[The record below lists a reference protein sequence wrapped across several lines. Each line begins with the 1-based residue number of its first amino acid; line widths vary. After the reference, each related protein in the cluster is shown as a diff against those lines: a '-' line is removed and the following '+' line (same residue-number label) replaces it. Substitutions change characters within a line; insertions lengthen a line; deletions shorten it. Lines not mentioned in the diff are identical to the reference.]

1 MNTKQ
6 GTAIAAGL
14 LLVAAGAASGRAWTA
29 SHQRSPALR
38 VITMDASWA
47 KGYASVRELKRDSS
61 AAVAGTFG
69 KVERQNGDP
78 KGLLSRDYAFTV
90 AKVAYAKP
98 GVDVRVGQVITI
110 HQSGG
115 IAGGVEQQIAD
126 DPLFEVGETAALFLV
141 QDSPGA
147 FHVVGGPGGRFKVD
161 PANKVTPFNDE
172 SATFTGSVPELTAQL
187 QAP

>member
-1 MNTKQ
+1 MNRKQ
-6 GTAIAAGL
+6 GTAIGAGL

-29 SHQRSPALR
+29 SHQQAQGLR

-47 KGYASVRELKRDSS
+47 KEYKSVGELKKDSS
-61 AAVAGTFG
+61 VAVAGTFG
-69 KVERQNGDP
+69 KVKRQDGDP

-98 GVDVRVGQVITI
+98 GVGVTVGQVITI
-110 HQSGG
+110 HQTGG
-115 IAGGVEQQIAD
+115 VAGGVEQQIAD
-126 DPLFEVGETAALFLV
+126 DPLFQDGETAALFLV

-161 PANKVTPFNDE
+161 QANTVTPFNDE
-172 SATFTGSVPELTAQL
+172 TAQFTGTVPELATQLTA
-187 QAP
+187 P